1 MQMKIEV
8 RLVAPNIIESE
19 NLSRFDMDIVK
30 NPTIILHF
38 LFTYMKKTT
47 LFTYFA

>member
-8 RLVAPNIIESE
+8 RLVAPNKTESV
-19 NLSRFDMDIVK
+19 NPSRFDMVIVR
-30 NPTIILHF
+30 NPNFFEIF

-47 LFTYFA
+47 LYTYFA

>member
-8 RLVAPNIIESE
+8 RLVAPNKTEYV
-19 NLSRFDMDIVK
+19 NPSRFDMAIVK
-30 NPTIILHF
+30 NPIIFWNF

-47 LFTYFA
+47 LYTYFA